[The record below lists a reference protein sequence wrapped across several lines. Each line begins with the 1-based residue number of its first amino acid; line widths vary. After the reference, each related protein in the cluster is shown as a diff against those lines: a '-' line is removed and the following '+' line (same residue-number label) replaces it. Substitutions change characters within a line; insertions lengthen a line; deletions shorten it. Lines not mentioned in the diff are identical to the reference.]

1 MTSIRKR
8 VDAGFGQ
15 DPAPARNPHPH
26 RRLSRQVFANNF
38 ANNKGGVLMQ
48 SRLTISVLVVA
59 SLFAATSIAS
69 AQTQPAP
76 GASSESNTTSD
87 AAKSNRTPG
96 TTTGSA
102 TKAQTNKGVLPNPTV
117 QSEKDSGTGR
127 GK

>member
-8 VDAGFGQ
+8 IDAGFGQ

-26 RRLSRQVFANNF
+26 RRLPRQVFANNKEG
-38 ANNKGGVLMQ
+38 APMQ
-48 SRLTISVLVVA
+48 SRFTISVLVVA

-76 GASSESNTTSD
+76 GASSESNTASD

-102 TKAQTNKGVLPNPTV
+102 TKAQTNKGVLPNPTG